1 MQLLLPKGCRNH
13 TTKWLYR
20 SCPADTLTMVTGR
33 RGTEGNGA
41 GTCFQSCLVLLE
53 ILQRTRQDECLPREG
68 MGEMF
73 LQPSG
78 WAVMVKRFAR
88 ASVEPQAEVVTA
100 GILVGTV
107 KASRVPKS
115 LCQILPRG
123 CQASTVS

>member
-1 MQLLLPKGCRNH
+1 M
-13 TTKWLYR
+13 
-20 SCPADTLTMVTGR
+20 
-33 RGTEGNGA
+33 
-41 GTCFQSCLVLLE
+41 LLE

-73 LQPSG
+73 LQPSV
-78 WAVMVKRFAR
+78 WAVMVKRRFAR
-88 ASVEPQAEVVTA
+88 ASVEPQVEVVTA

>member
-1 MQLLLPKGCRNH
+1 MQESHHEMALQELSCRHSDRGHWKERYGRQWSRNLFSVLPCAPGDLAKDQARRVFTQGRN
-13 TTKWLYR
+13 R
-20 SCPADTLTMVTGR
+20 
-33 RGTEGNGA
+33 
-41 GTCFQSCLVLLE
+41 E
-53 ILQRTRQDECLPREG
+53 IFP
-68 MGEMF
+68 
-73 LQPSG
+73 QPSG
-78 WAVMVKRFAR
+78 WAVMVKRRFAR